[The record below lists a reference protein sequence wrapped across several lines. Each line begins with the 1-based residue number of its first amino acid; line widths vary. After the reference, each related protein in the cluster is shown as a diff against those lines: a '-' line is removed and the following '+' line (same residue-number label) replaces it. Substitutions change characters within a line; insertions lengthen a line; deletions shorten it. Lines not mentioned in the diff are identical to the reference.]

1 MRVSLRLLPAIAGL
15 LGAAGVA
22 LAAAASHGSD
32 THLLGNASLMC
43 LVHAPAL
50 IALFLLAERRK
61 AAFFAAWFIAT
72 GTALFTLDLL
82 SRHVRGDG
90 LFSMAAPGGGIL
102 MIAGW
107 LVLAIGM
114 LLPLREKN

>member
-1 MRVSLRLLPAIAGL
+1 MRMSLRLLPAVAGL

-22 LAAAASHGSD
+22 LAAAASHGGD

-50 IALFLLAERRK
+50 LGLFLLSEKRK
-61 AAFFAAWFIAT
+61 AAVFAAWLIAT

-82 SRHVRGDG
+82 SRHLRGDG
-90 LFSMAAPGGGIL
+90 FFPMAAPGGGML

-107 LVLAIGM
+107 LVLALGM
-114 LLPLREKN
+114 LLPSRVTD